1 MTLARAR
8 LATFLL
14 FVASLVASLLVGE
27 VGYRVW
33 LAAKLRVLAQP
44 IGDDPRPSFGV
55 YNVPPWRFDRD
66 AGFAY
71 VPLLSYWTAYVAEGR
86 FNGCTQPFVM
96 TNADGNIG
104 KTFGQYAEADIKVL
118 VFADSFGTM
127 HYDGDTWPNLLQRKL
142 EDATGKRV
150 NVLNLSRDSY
160 GLLQMMDLAAREV
173 PKWRPDY
180 VIFAYI
186 TNDLA
191 RPRYWRIM
199 KEVRGYWRFIQ
210 AMEPDESIEPG
221 PDTTTNEVGLIN
233 PKITR
238 DWCARMT
245 ALRAAGNADAT
256 RDDPVVRELVQQY
269 NTIRRENARQIV
281 DPADVDLWT
290 LGRSY
295 LYNRIVHGNTFH
307 ETGVAP
313 RRVGYMS
320 IDLMSFRDDARFV
333 AAAERVRATGAK
345 LLLIHF
351 PVRPEVESNTQYI
364 WRFAGW
370 TKPGQGPALARSLE
384 EVLGTE
390 TISLLSYMPLPIKDF
405 SRYTASQD
413 DWHPNAAGIEI
424 YADAV
429 LKVLRERGIAT
440 GAAPKPRRRRSRLVR
455 ARQRARLRGRAAAPP
470 RQDDGHRRCSLTTTW

>member
-1 MTLARAR
+1 MTPARTR
-8 LATFLL
+8 LASLL
-14 FVASLVASLLVGE
+14 LLVASLATSLLVGE
-27 VGYRVW
+27 AGYRVW

-44 IGDDPRPSFGV
+44 VVYDPKPSFGV
-55 YNVPPWRFDRD
+55 YNEPPWRFDRD

-71 VPLLSYWTAYVAEGR
+71 VPLLSYWTAYVVEGR
-86 FNGCTQPFVM
+86 FSGCTDPFVM
-96 TNADGNIG
+96 TNTDGNIG
-104 KTFGQYAEADIKVL
+104 KTFGNYAEADIKIL

-127 HYDGDTWPNLLQRKL
+127 HYDGNTWPNLLQRKL

-210 AMEPDESIEPG
+210 AMVPDESIEPG

-238 DWCARMT
+238 DWCARLS
-245 ALRAAGNADAT
+245 ALNAAGKADAT
-256 RDDPVVRELVQQY
+256 RDDPVVRELVEQY
-269 NTIRRENARQIV
+269 NTIRGENARQFV
-281 DPADVDLWT
+281 DPADVDLWA
-290 LGRSY
+290 LDRSY
-295 LYNRIVHGNTFH
+295 LYNRIVHTNTFH
-307 ETGVAP
+307 ETGIGP
-313 RRVGYMS
+313 RRVGYMT
-320 IDLMSFRDDARFV
+320 IDQMSFRDDARFV
-333 AAAERVRATGAK
+333 AAAERVRASGAK

-351 PVRPEVESNTQYI
+351 PVRPEVEANTQYI

-370 TKPGQGPALARSLE
+370 TKPGQGPALAKSLD

-390 TISLLSYMPLPIKDF
+390 TISLLRYLPTPIKDF
-405 SRYTASQD
+405 SRYTASQE
-413 DWHPNAAGIEI
+413 DWHPNAAGIDL

-429 LKVLRERGIAT
+429 LNVLLERGIAT
-440 GAAPKPRRRRSRLVR
+440 GAAPKPRRRRSHP
-455 ARQRARLRGRAAAPP
+455 AGGGQRAK
-470 RQDDGHRRCSLTTTW
+470 RRPYARTTEFAGAT

>member
-1 MTLARAR
+1 MTPARTR
-8 LATFLL
+8 LASLL
-14 FVASLVASLLVGE
+14 LLVASLVTSLLVGE
-27 VGYRVW
+27 AGYRVW

-44 IGDDPRPSFGV
+44 VVYDPKPSFGV
-55 YNVPPWRFDRD
+55 YSEPPWRFDRD

-71 VPLLSYWTAYVAEGR
+71 VPMLRYWTAYLAQGR
-86 FNGCTQPFVM
+86 FAGCTEPFVM

-104 KTFGQYAEADIKVL
+104 KTFGQYAEAEIKVL

-127 HYDGDTWPNLLQRKL
+127 HFDGNTWPNLLQRKL
-142 EDATGKRV
+142 EDVTGKRV

-245 ALRAAGNADAT
+245 ALSAAGKPDAT
-256 RDDPVVRELVQQY
+256 RDDPVVRELVEQY
-269 NTIRRENARQIV
+269 NTIRGENARQIV
-281 DPADVDLWT
+281 DPDDVDLWV
-290 LGRSY
+290 LDRSY
-295 LYNRIVHGNTFH
+295 LYNRIVHSNAFH
-307 ETGVAP
+307 ETGVGP
-313 RRVGYMS
+313 RRVGYMT
-320 IDLMSFRDDARFV
+320 IDQMSFRDDARFV
-333 AAAERVRATGAK
+333 AAAERVRASGAK

-351 PVRPEVESNTQYI
+351 PVRPEVEANTQYI

-370 TKPGQGPALARSLE
+370 TKPGQGPALARSLD

-390 TISLLSYMPLPIKDF
+390 TISLLRYLPTPIKDF
-405 SRYTASQD
+405 SRYTASQE
-413 DWHPNAAGIEI
+413 DWHPNAAGIDL

-429 LKVLRERGIAT
+429 LNVLLERGIAT
-440 GAAPKPRRRRSRLVR
+440 GAAPKPRRRRSHP
-455 ARQRARLRGRAAAPP
+455 AGGGQRAK
-470 RQDDGHRRCSLTTTW
+470 RRPYARTTEFAGAT